1 VGNFCPTI
9 VRVVPENLS
18 GESSGDLVSLEALW
32 TMMSG
37 EQYEVRVRLLSHFAC
52 ASLVVLLC
60 AGDIG
65 PLALLA
71 LAQPI

>member
-1 VGNFCPTI
+1 MSFVPTRI
-9 VRVVPENLS
+9 VVEHAGIADADR
-18 GESSGDLVSLEALW
+18 GDLVSLTAIW
-32 TMMSG
+32 TMSSG
-37 EQYEVRVRLLSHFAC
+37 ELYEATVPLVSHFAC
-52 ASLVVLLC
+52 ASLVLLLS